1 MKKFICLILVL
12 CLLGGVLCTGA
23 SAAGLSFTDIRSD
36 AWYYEPIMACA
47 EAGLVAGNQDGTYA
61 PNRMLTWA
69 ETVVFAVRLTQY
81 IKGEHVYGA
90 ADQTGLWYSIYVDYA
105 KENHLVWYV
114 PQNVKVA
121 VTRAEAAEIF
131 ANVLKHGDF
140 EKINTVPE
148 GYFSDVYGSSDKTK
162 AIYALAE
169 AGIVNGMSEGVF
181 GARSNFKRSEMAT
194 IVARVAG
201 LAPKVII
208 EAPSHSEYY
217 IPGVDADTVIAW
229 FAEVCLDTEFG
240 DKTSGSLIRKWVEP
254 FYYTVYGQ
262 PTDRDIEV
270 LNRFVAEINSIE
282 NFPGMYPVESGADLE
297 IYFYDQYNFEALMG
311 SDFVG
316 SWGGVTFWFDG
327 LSQIYTETISIRT
340 DIPQDARDSI
350 ICEEIYNG
358 IGPVQDTSLRDDSL
372 ICQWSNSNYDMTAV
386 DRLILQLL
394 YHPSIQ
400 TGMDYAQC
408 EAVIRQLYY

>member
-1 MKKFICLILVL
+1 MKKFVSVIL
-12 CLLGGVLCTGA
+12 CLLLIFSMGLNA
-23 SAAGLSFTDIRSD
+23 FAISFEDISPADPRSEAIAALG
-36 AWYYEPIMACA
+36 
-47 EAGLVAGNQDGTYA
+47 EAGLAYGRCEGEFK
-61 PNRMLTWA
+61 PNIAVTWVEA
-69 ETVVFAVRLTQY
+69 LAFAVRASQY
-81 IKGEHVYGA
+81 IKGEEVYGIDETAEPWYKPYIQYASENYIA
-90 ADQTGLWYSIYVDYA
+90 A
-105 KENHLVWYV
+105 NV
-114 PQNVKVA
+114 PEDIGMLLTRNQVA
-121 VTRAEAAEIF
+121 DMF
-131 ANVLKHGDF
+131 ANVMKSFLMQ
-140 EKINTVPE
+140 EINYVPS
-148 GYFSDVYGSSDKTK
+148 GYFTDFAEDDVRSYSAYYLIRAGVMEGKEERVFAPDELMSRGD
-162 AIYALAE
+162 LAVML
-169 AGIVNGMSEGVF
+169 ARIVGLMPKLEISAHSPLYVEGV
-181 GARSNFKRSEMAT
+181 S
-194 IVARVAG
+194 
-201 LAPKVII
+201 
-208 EAPSHSEYY
+208 
-217 IPGVDADTVIAW
+217 VDDAIAY

-262 PTDRDIEV
+262 PTDRDMEV

-297 IYFYDQYNFEALMG
+297 IYFYDQANFEALMG

-350 ICEEIYNG
+350 IAEEIYNG

>member
-1 MKKFICLILVL
+1 M
-12 CLLGGVLCTGA
+12 LLT
-23 SAAGLSFTDIRSD
+23 RNQ
-36 AWYYEPIMACA
+36 
-47 EAGLVAGNQDGTYA
+47 VAD
-61 PNRMLTWA
+61 M
-69 ETVVFAVRLTQY
+69 
-81 IKGEHVYGA
+81 
-90 ADQTGLWYSIYVDYA
+90 
-105 KENHLVWYV
+105 
-114 PQNVKVA
+114 
-121 VTRAEAAEIF
+121 F
-131 ANVLKHGDF
+131 ANVMKSFLMQ
-140 EKINTVPE
+140 EINYVPS
-148 GYFSDVYGSSDKTK
+148 GYFTDFAEDDVRSYSAYYLIRAGVMEGKEERVFAPDELMSRGD
-162 AIYALAE
+162 LAVVL
-169 AGIVNGMSEGVF
+169 ARIVGLMPKLEISAHSPLYVEGV
-181 GARSNFKRSEMAT
+181 S
-194 IVARVAG
+194 
-201 LAPKVII
+201 
-208 EAPSHSEYY
+208 
-217 IPGVDADTVIAW
+217 VDDAIAY

-262 PTDRDIEV
+262 PTDRDMEV

-297 IYFYDQYNFEALMG
+297 IYFYDQANFEALMG
-311 SDFVG
+311 SDFVD

-350 ICEEIYNG
+350 IAEEIYNG
-358 IGPVQDTSLRDDSL
+358 IGPVQDTSMRDDSL

-408 EAVIRQLYY
+408 EAVIRQIYY